1 MPRTYNKDHMV
12 DEFGRVIPYDS
23 LEGAFVEGTTNE
35 VKQRTLEKNDSYR
48 NDGSYVA
55 GSRVKDYLDDTMGF
69 YGETKKNG
77 EGRKM
82 YVGDIHAHYSKET
95 GIGEI
100 CTRVITDRND
110 IKESPRFISARIDEK
125 QYNAYMASN
134 DAQRLRLASDYL
146 KEIRLESTRNR
157 TAEVKDIRMQES
169 IQGVKTMTANIDG
182 EDIHREVSDA
192 QMVKMVLLSGEKK
205 EKAFAKMF
213 DCKDVK
219 TVPGEK
225 SSLESQIAA
234 AVTKS
239 GSKQETKQVSIK
251 QASGEASGISDSAS
265 VKAGQTS
272 APTQGKAADLA
283 AASFEQISQSIDAK
297 ESVSQGVHR

>member
-23 LEGAFVEGTTNE
+23 DALAGAFVEGTTNE

-55 GSRVKDYLDDTMGF
+55 GSKVKDYLDDTMGF

-110 IKESPRFISARIDEK
+110 IKESPRFISARINEK
-125 QYNAYMASN
+125 QYNEYMSSG
-134 DAQRLRLASDYL
+134 DADRIRLAAEYL
-146 KEIRLESTRNR
+146 PEIRLESTKNR
-157 TAEVKDIRMQES
+157 VAQVGNIGIEAGKD
-169 IQGVKTMTANIDG
+169 GTYTMSADIDG
-182 EDIHREVSDA
+182 EKIKRTITDQQRDKFLALEDARRE
-192 QMVKMVLLSGEKK
+192 KY
-205 EKAFAKMF
+205 FAKTF
-213 DCKDVK
+213 DCKGVR
-219 TVPGEK
+219 TVPGTKESVSDQIMSAAVGKKDTHIHQEADTDLAKNDDVANSKGISSEK
-225 SSLESQIAA
+225 ASQIAA
-234 AVTKS
+234 ANFDSIEQSSNTKTE
-239 GSKQETKQVSIK
+239 KTNI
-251 QASGEASGISDSAS
+251 GIS
-265 VKAGQTS
+265 
-272 APTQGKAADLA
+272 
-283 AASFEQISQSIDAK
+283 
-297 ESVSQGVHR
+297 R